1 MQIDLT
7 NAQNH
12 LDWVKRAFYLNTTV
26 PNAKKRSPK
35 RGCVYECDLG
45 VGVGSEMQKKR
56 PCIVISNNGANKT
69 SPNVI
74 VIPVT
79 HDSSTLPCMVPL
91 QNYTDANGGVI
102 LDGSAN
108 TSCIVCVSKARLGN
122 MIVLLDKKDLEAVEE
137 SLEASLGMSHRTT
150 ALKQEVDRLKNYIGK
165 LLHKA
170 DESTA
175 NGSSEQ

>member
-26 PNAKKRSPK
+26 PNAQKRVPK

-56 PCIVISNNGANKT
+56 PCIVISNNDN
-69 SPNVI
+69 SN
-74 VIPVT
+74 
-79 HDSSTLPCMVPL
+79 LPCMVPL
-91 QNYTDANGGVI
+91 QEYTDSNGIV

-122 MIVLLDKKDLEAVEE
+122 LIIQLDKKDLEAVEE
-137 SLEASLGMSHRTT
+137 SLEASLGMSHRTV
-150 ALKQEVDRLKNYIGK
+150 ALKQEIERLRNYIGK
-165 LLHKA
+165 LLNKSG
-170 DESTA
+170 ES
-175 NGSSEQ
+175 SSENNQEQ

>member
-26 PNAKKRSPK
+26 NNAQKRAIK
-35 RGCVYECDLG
+35 RGCVYNCDLG
-45 VGVGSEMQKKR
+45 VGVGSEMQKIR

-69 SPNVI
+69 SPNAI

-79 HDSSTLPCMVPL
+79 HDNSSLPCMVPL
-91 QNYTDANGGVI
+91 KSYTDSNGKII

-108 TSCIVCVSKARLGN
+108 TSCIVSVSKARLGD
-122 MIVLLDKKDLEAVEE
+122 MLIQLDKKDLEAVEA
-137 SLEASLGMSHRTT
+137 SLEASLGLSHRTES
-150 ALKQEVDRLKNYIGK
+150 LKQEIVRLKKYIGS
-165 LLHKA
+165 LLKNDN
-170 DESTA
+170 DEPDDKP
-175 NGSSEQ
+175 